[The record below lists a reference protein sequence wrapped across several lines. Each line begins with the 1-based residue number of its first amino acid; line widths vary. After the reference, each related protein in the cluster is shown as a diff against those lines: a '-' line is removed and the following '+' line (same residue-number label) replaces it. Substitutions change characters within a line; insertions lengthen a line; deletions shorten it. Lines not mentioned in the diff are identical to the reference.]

1 MTTTLTLDALI
12 ARHGVGVDDHHD
24 LNSLVPIHTGLTR
37 QGDVIVIPARMV
49 RGAGTASTP
58 LPKGGYPVVRGESG
72 GNTHMLLGE
81 GPVFF
86 DPAGD
91 VSATQLDLGVLTVPE
106 GSTALLAHPEHAYSA
121 FGPGSFV
128 IRRQR
133 EQADEL
139 RIVAD

>member
-1 MTTTLTLDALI
+1 MTTLTLDALI

-24 LNSLVPIHTGLTR
+24 LTSLVPVHTGLSR
-37 QGDVIVIPARMV
+37 QGDVIVIPARMAT
-49 RGAGTASTP
+49 RSPSPASTP
-58 LPKGGYPVVRGESG
+58 LPKGGFPVVRGESG
-72 GNTHMLLGE
+72 GNTHMLLAE
-81 GPVFF
+81 GTVFF

-121 FGPGSFV
+121 FGPGSYV